1 MASVVLEASNHVSST
16 SFIWS
21 RWASAP
27 FDLLLVAEVDL
38 KDVQKIYILYIV
50 HLPRMEWLK
59 PIVACSSHFLT
70 ISQLLLKLCP
80 TLVSPRYPYKT
91 SEEVRD
97 DRRPKNGCFFLKTF
111 KRP

>member
-1 MASVVLEASNHVSST
+1 MASVVLEASNHVAST

-38 KDVQKIYILYIV
+38 KDVYIV

-91 SEEVRD
+91 SEEL
-97 DRRPKNGCFFLKTF
+97 NCQ
-111 KRP
+111 